1 MSVLVVSAS
10 SIHVVNIGRKPI
22 RDYVFEII
30 VNFQEGVDKV
40 VIKGY
45 GRYISKAVDVYNRL
59 RGRLGDSISIDN
71 IEINSEKK
79 GPKLIPYIAISVMRR
94 Y

>member
-1 MSVLVVSAS
+1 MVSS
-10 SIHVVNIGRKPI
+10 GVHIVNVGRKPV
-22 RDYVFEII
+22 RDYVFEVI

-40 VIKGY
+40 VVKGY

-59 RGRLGDSISIDN
+59 KSRLGDSIDLDSV
-71 IEINSEKK
+71 EINSEKR
-79 GPKLIPYIAISVMRR
+79 GVKLIPYIAISIVRR